1 MLCLTRKK
9 GETITLTTRAGERIT
24 LRVASLSA
32 RQVALAFDA
41 PASVRILRGE
51 IETQENNHDCAAI

>member
-1 MLCLTRKK
+1 MLALTRKK
-9 GETITLTTRAGERIT
+9 GEIIVLTTRAGERIT

-41 PASVRILRGE
+41 PDSVRIVRGE
-51 IETQENNHDCAAI
+51 IETQESSHDRAAI